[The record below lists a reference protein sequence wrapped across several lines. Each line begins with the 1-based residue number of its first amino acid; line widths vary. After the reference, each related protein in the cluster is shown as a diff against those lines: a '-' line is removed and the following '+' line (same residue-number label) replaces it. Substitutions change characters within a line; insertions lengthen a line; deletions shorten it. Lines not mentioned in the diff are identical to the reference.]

1 MIVNWKE
8 KRIIV
13 IPIQIWS
20 KKDKKFVVKKLI
32 KLVPGIN
39 DLASIHITKE
49 EWDVII
55 KTKIIKN
62 HIDTGK
68 LIEIVTIDDNGN
80 GKKEVSFL
88 KLNSN
93 EAIDMV
99 NETNQ
104 IETLY
109 DWKKKENRQDVNI
122 ALMDR
127 IKEIEEKRPEK
138 KK

>member
-49 EWDVII
+49 EWDVIT
-55 KTKIIKN
+55 KTRIIKN

-68 LIEIVTIDDNGN
+68 LIEIMKDDNGN

>member
-20 KKDKKFVVKKLI
+20 KKERKFIVKKLI
-32 KLVPGIN
+32 TLIPGIN
-39 DLASIHITKE
+39 DLSCIPITKE
-49 EWDVII
+49 EWDII
-55 KTKIIKN
+55 TKIRIIKN
-62 HIDTGK
+62 HMDTGK
-68 LIEIVTIDDNGN
+68 LIEIVTDDNGN
-80 GKKEVSFL
+80 GKKEISFL

-93 EAIDMV
+93 EAISMV
-99 NETNQ
+99 NETND
-104 IETLY
+104 ILSLK

-127 IKEIEEKRPEK
+127 IKEIEEKRPERK
-138 KK
+138 R

>member
-8 KRIIV
+8 KRIIF

-20 KKDKKFVVKKLI
+20 KKDKKFVVKKSI

>member
-20 KKDKKFVVKKLI
+20 KKDKKFIVKKSI

-39 DLASIHITKE
+39 DLSCIPITKE
-49 EWDVII
+49 EWETIA

-68 LIEIVTIDDNGN
+68 LIEIVTNDNGN
-80 GKKEVSFL
+80 GKKEISFL

-93 EAIDMV
+93 EAISMI
-99 NETNQ
+99 NETND
-104 IETLY
+104 ILSLK

-127 IKEIEEKRPEK
+127 IKEIEEKRPERK
-138 KK
+138 R

>member
-8 KRIIV
+8 KRIIF

-20 KKDKKFVVKKLI
+20 KKDKKFIVKKSI

-39 DLASIHITKE
+39 DLSCISITKE
-49 EWDVII
+49 EWDII
-55 KTKIIKN
+55 TKTRIIKN

-68 LIEIVTIDDNGN
+68 LIEIMKDDNGN
-80 GKKEVSFL
+80 GKKEVSFI

-93 EAIDMV
+93 DAIDMV

-127 IKEIEEKRPEK
+127 IKEIEEKRPERK
-138 KK
+138 R